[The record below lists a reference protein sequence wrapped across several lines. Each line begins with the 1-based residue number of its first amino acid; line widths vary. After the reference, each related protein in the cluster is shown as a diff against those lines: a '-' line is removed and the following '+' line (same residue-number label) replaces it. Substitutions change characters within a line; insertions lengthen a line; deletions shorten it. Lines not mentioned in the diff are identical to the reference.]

1 MKQDSKVKKTAFQM
15 IFGRTLVIA
24 LLLILQ
30 IVLLFMLIKTVG
42 ELAGYL
48 TLALSF
54 VLLVFV
60 INRGTQPAFT
70 MAWILPLAALPV
82 FGGLFYLFIQAQ
94 PGTRKIQKKLALLQE
109 ETKPYLTQS
118 QAVMENRRSENPQM
132 AQLAY
137 YLGEKGGYPSYQNT
151 SVQYFPSGES
161 YYEELKK
168 QLRQAE
174 RYIFMEYFIVDQGG
188 MWDSILEILR
198 QKAQEG
204 VEVRFMYD
212 GMCSLLRLPYKYP
225 RQLQAMGIQCKM
237 FAPVRPLMSTSQN
250 NRDHRKVVVVDGI
263 TAFTGGINLADE
275 YINQK
280 LRFGHWKD
288 TGVMIQGD
296 AVQNFTMMFLQ
307 MWNIGEEQPE
317 SYRPY
322 LTPHILCRKAAGYVV
337 PYADSPFDDEN
348 VGEHVYLDML
358 YTAKKYVHIM
368 TPYLIIGYEMVQA
381 LTYAAKRGVEV
392 ELILP
397 HIPDKWYAF
406 QVARTY
412 YEELLGAGVHIYEY
426 TPGFIHAKSYV
437 SDDEKAVVG
446 SINMDYRSL
455 YLHFECATLFFNNPA
470 VEDVERDFQK
480 TRAQSQRMTVE
491 DYKNLPWYE
500 RLTGRVL
507 RLIAPLM

>member
-1 MKQDSKVKKTAFQM
+1 M
-15 IFGRTLVIA
+15 
-24 LLLILQ
+24 LLLQL
-30 IVLLFMLIKTVG
+30 
-42 ELAGYL
+42 L
-48 TLALSF
+48 TLAAGYVWLSEYNVILF
-54 VLLVFV
+54 GATSILSAVLVVVEVNRDEEPLFKLTWV
-60 INRGTQPAFT
+60 ILIA
-70 MAWILPLAALPV
+70 IIPV
-82 FGGLFYLFIQAQ
+82 FGVLLYIYLHMDFLKYDIANAQ
-94 PGTRKIQKKLALLQE
+94 EKVQSLIAPHIKNDE
-109 ETKPYLTQS
+109 ELINEVRARDAGEAGFLKYLS
-118 QAVMENRRSENPQM
+118 KRGGA
-132 AQLAY
+132 AAY
-137 YLGEKGGYPSYQNT
+137 RNT
-151 SVQYFPSGES
+151 SVK
-161 YYEELKK
+161 YYPLGD
-168 QLRQAE
+168 
-174 RYIFMEYFIVDQGG
+174 YIFTDMLAELEKAEKFIFLEFFIINQSGRF
-188 MWDSILEILR
+188 WPEILSILKR
-198 QKAQEG
+198 KVKEG
-204 VEVRFMYD
+204 VEVRMLYD
-212 GMCSLLRLPYKYP
+212 GMGC
-225 RQLQAMGIQCKM
+225 
-237 FAPVRPLMSTSQN
+237 MSTLPRGYCETMQAAGIKCRVFSPIQPLLSTYQN
-250 NRDHRKVVVVDGI
+250 NRDHRKILVIDGK
-263 TAFTGGINLADE
+263 TAFSGGINLADE
-275 YINQK
+275 YANFIK
-280 LRFGHWKD
+280 RFGHWKD

-296 AVQNFTMMFLQ
+296 AVQNFTMIFLQ

-412 YEELLGAGVHIYEY
+412 YEELLSAGVHIYEY